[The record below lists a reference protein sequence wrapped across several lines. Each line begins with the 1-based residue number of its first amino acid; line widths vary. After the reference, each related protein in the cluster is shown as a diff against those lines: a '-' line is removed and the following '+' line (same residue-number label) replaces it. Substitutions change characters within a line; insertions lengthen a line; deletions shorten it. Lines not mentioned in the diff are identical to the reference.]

1 MNISRDIV
9 NLRSY
14 NFNNFTHFFIVA
26 NFHYLLS
33 QVVAELVEHQRD
45 EVLGEQLNELLA
57 EVGVSMLVQ
66 LLLQH
71 SAASLVKGEHVHL
84 LQNVD
89 LLASQLFR
97 KIGTP
102 ELARAFLLLLLHQ
115 LAVFWRLLVNLGRNL
130 FYLVVLLLYGGEVE
144 VERQPLRV
152 LNVFIL
158 LLYRGLNRWYRLL
171 LTFENCCALLA

>member
-45 EVLGEQLNELLA
+45 EVLGEQFNELLA
-57 EVGVSMLVQ
+57 EVGVCMLFQ

-84 LQNVD
+84 LQNVAW
-89 LLASQLFR
+89 LNELFCLKGSR
-97 KIGTP
+97 CTEKI
-102 ELARAFLLLLLHQ
+102 ES
-115 LAVFWRLLVNLGRNL
+115 VL
-130 FYLVVLLLYGGEVE
+130 FQGV
-144 VERQPLRV
+144 
-152 LNVFIL
+152 
-158 LLYRGLNRWYRLL
+158 
-171 LTFENCCALLA
+171 